1 MHYNLYINGSFV
13 ESASKDVL
21 HVENP
26 ATGEEIATVSA
37 AHKEDVDRAVA
48 GAKKALASWST
59 TEPKER
65 LAYVRAMAH
74 HLREE
79 EETIAKTIAT
89 ELGAPLSF
97 ARTRHTRT
105 YLDNIDDYLSI
116 AEDYPYVEHHEGF
129 EVHKKPV
136 GVVGALTPWNY
147 PFGQI
152 VKKVIPALLAGCT
165 VVLKPS
171 QRTPLTAYAFVRAAE
186 AAKLPAGVFQLLP
199 GRGSQVGNALAE
211 HEDVAM
217 ISFTGST
224 SGGREV
230 ARLALST
237 IKRTALELGGK
248 SAAVLLPNYD
258 EKEKALKAVL
268 DTVYLNTGQTCS
280 AKTRL
285 IAPRRE
291 KEEIEDLL
299 VSLTKGYVF
308 GDPMDPATDVGPLQS
323 LSQFEKVR
331 DYIALGK
338 EEATLLYE
346 SEPIAAEG
354 YYQGPVIFTDV
365 EPKARIAQEEIFGPV
380 LSVLYYDTVEEAI
393 TLANDSIYGL
403 SGMVFGDE
411 NTAKEVA
418 LAIRTG
424 QVQINDHPFTQ
435 NAPFGGMKSSGYGR
449 EGSVHGFEEFLEL
462 QTLFI

>member
-1 MHYNLYINGSFV
+1 MHKNLYIDGSYV
-13 ESASKDVL
+13 PSASGDLL

-48 GAKKALASWST
+48 GAKKALTSWSAT
-59 TEPKER
+59 DAKER
-65 LAYVRAMAH
+65 LAYVRKMAN

-79 EETIAKTIAT
+79 EETIAKTIAS
-89 ELGAPLSF
+89 ELGAPLPF
-97 ARTRHTRT
+97 ARTRHTKT
-105 YLDNIDDYLSI
+105 YLDNIDDYLRI
-116 AEDYPYVEHHEGF
+116 AEDYDYVTTHEGF

-165 VVLKPS
+165 VILKPS

-186 AAKLPAGVFQLLP
+186 AANLPAGVFQLLP
-199 GRGSQVGNALAE
+199 GRGGEVGNALAE

-248 SAAVLLPNYD
+248 SAAVLLPGYD
-258 EKEKALKAVL
+258 EKEKALKSVL

-285 IAPRRE
+285 IASRRE
-291 KEEIEDLL
+291 KEEIEEIL
-299 VSLTKGYVF
+299 VRLTKDYVF
-308 GDPMDPATDVGPLQS
+308 GDPMDPDANVGPLQS
-323 LSQFEKVR
+323 RAQQEKVR

-346 SEPIAAEG
+346 AAPIATKG

-365 EPKARIAQEEIFGPV
+365 DSKARIAQEEIFGPV
-380 LSVLYYDTVEEAI
+380 LCVLYYDSVKEAI
-393 TLANDSIYGL
+393 SLANDSIYGL
-403 SGMVFGDE
+403 SGMVFGQE
-411 NTAKEVA
+411 EEAKEVA
-418 LAIRTG
+418 LAIHTG
-424 QVQINDHPFTQ
+424 QVQINAHPFTQ